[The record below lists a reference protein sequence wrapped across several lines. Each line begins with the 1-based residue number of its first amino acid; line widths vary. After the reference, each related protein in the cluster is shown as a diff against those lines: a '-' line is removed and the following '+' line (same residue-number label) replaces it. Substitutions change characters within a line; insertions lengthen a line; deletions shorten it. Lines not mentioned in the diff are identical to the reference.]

1 VTHSAPAPDDAAEQ
15 LLLERARLL
24 AGASSAP
31 APQAELAAVVCR
43 VRQELYAIELGSSV
57 AVLAANGITGVPCTP
72 PHIAGVLNVRGDI
85 VTMLDL
91 AAALGLGASPPTH
104 SDSARVVLIE
114 HQRGRLGLLVDEVQ
128 EIRRSC
134 STASND
140 PCPIGRS
147 GHRRRAGRAA
157 GPGAAAGRAPARGER
172 AADLR

>member
-1 VTHSAPAPDDAAEQ
+1 MTHSAPAPDDAAEQ

-128 EIRRSC
+128 EIRPVSLDRLERSL
-134 STASND
+134 SDRPFVRGIADGQVVLLDLALLLAERRLEVNEQ
-140 PCPIGRS
+140 PI
-147 GHRRRAGRAA
+147 
-157 GPGAAAGRAPARGER
+157 
-172 AADLR
+172 